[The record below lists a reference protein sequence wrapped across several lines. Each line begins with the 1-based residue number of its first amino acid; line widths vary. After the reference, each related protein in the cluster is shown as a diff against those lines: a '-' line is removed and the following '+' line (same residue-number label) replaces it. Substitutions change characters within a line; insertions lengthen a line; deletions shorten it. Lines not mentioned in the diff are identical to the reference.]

1 MPLGLMAAA
10 SGKNAAVQKK
20 KIYLWNERYHEK
32 VKSLKELGVLSEDR
46 RATIEN
52 EQKNKKMDFFISY

>member
-1 MPLGLMAAA
+1 M
-10 SGKNAAVQKK
+10 KNIM
-20 KIYLWNERYHEK
+20 KI

-52 EQKNKKMDFFISY
+52 EQKNKKMNFFISY

>member
-1 MPLGLMAAA
+1 MKDIM
-10 SGKNAAVQKK
+10 
-20 KIYLWNERYHEK
+20 KI

>member
-1 MPLGLMAAA
+1 MKDIM
-10 SGKNAAVQKK
+10 
-20 KIYLWNERYHEK
+20 KI

-52 EQKNKKMDFFISY
+52 EQKNKKMNFFISY